1 MPDRMERYNFI
12 NQFGANHIFRSD
24 FVQSVDIHLPIN
36 EKQKVYGRP
45 KNATLL
51 NRMLYM
57 DWKFTLA
64 DNDLVKVTTACDLAG
79 IRVHYPMLDDKLV
92 MLSTLIPSNIKMKNG
107 RELRS
112 FYKHALHGFLPSQ
125 IIDKKK
131 HGFGLPFGEW
141 LKKSPMLQE
150 HIYDNL
156 LDLKDRNYIDSTFID
171 RIIDIHRTDKAAGY
185 YGTMVW
191 ILAVLQEWLT
201 SKCI

>member
-1 MPDRMERYNFI
+1 
-12 NQFGANHIFRSD
+12 
-24 FVQSVDIHLPIN
+24 
-36 EKQKVYGRP
+36 
-45 KNATLL
+45 
-51 NRMLYM
+51 MLYM

-112 FYKHALHGFLPSQ
+112 FYKNALHGFLPSQ